1 MPKIILLLKN
11 LDPMQIRHAKV
22 KNEASNIFSLD
33 RWFMLSANIVS
44 ILLLISKNDD
54 QIDKKR
60 PGQEQ
65 S

>member
-1 MPKIILLLKN
+1 
-11 LDPMQIRHAKV
+11 MQIRHAKV